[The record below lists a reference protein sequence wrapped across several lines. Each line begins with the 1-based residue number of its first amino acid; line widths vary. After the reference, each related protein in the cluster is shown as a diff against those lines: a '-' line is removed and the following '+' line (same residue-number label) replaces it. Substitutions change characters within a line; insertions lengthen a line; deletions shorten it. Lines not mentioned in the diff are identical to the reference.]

1 MLTNKVCKKLLK
13 VILPTTAILC
23 LSISAT
29 AATLYSTPSNSNFK
43 AYMDY
48 NTITCK
54 TSKQYALQRMAT
66 TTPNGF
72 RIYNGRYCIA
82 IGTGY
87 DASVGTYVDVE
98 LSNGTVLQ
106 CVVGD
111 IKRNVDTY
119 ADNKQCRH
127 NNSVVEFIVDDDKL
141 NSAIKNAGS
150 AHALKELSGDVV
162 SLTRYTDED
171 ASELGWEEVIVDPE
185 NTNSY
190 LVTNKYTVEVG
201 DQTIYMVE
209 YAIATDYSTMAVD
222 KETYDSLT
230 VNYSVITR

>member
-1 MLTNKVCKKLLK
+1 MLRKTLCRKLVKASAVAAVVCG
-13 VILPTTAILC
+13 VGVTAH
-23 LSISAT
+23 
-29 AATLYSTPSNSNFK
+29 AATTYSTPSNSNFK

-54 TSKQYALQRMAT
+54 TSKQYALQRMCT

-87 DASVGTYVDVE
+87 DAPVGTYVDVE
-98 LSNGTVLQ
+98 LSNGNVLQ

-111 IKRNVDTY
+111 IKRNIDTY

-127 NNSVVEFIVDDDKL
+127 NNSVVEFIVDCDKL
-141 NSAIKNAGS
+141 NSSIKNRGS
-150 AHALKELSGDVV
+150 AHALDMFAGDVV
-162 SLTRYTDED
+162 RLTRYTDID
-171 ASELGWEEVIVDPE
+171 ASELGWEQVAVDPE

-190 LVTNKYTVEVG
+190 LVTNKYTMDAGGE
-201 DQTIYMVE
+201 TLYMVE
-209 YAIATDYSTMAVD
+209 YAIATDYSTVAVD
-222 KETYDSLT
+222 EDTYNSLI
-230 VNYSVITR
+230 VDYSVITR

>member
-1 MLTNKVCKKLLK
+1 M
-13 VILPTTAILC
+13 
-23 LSISAT
+23 
-29 AATLYSTPSNSNFK
+29 
-43 AYMDY
+43 
-48 NTITCK
+48 
-54 TSKQYALQRMAT
+54 
-66 TTPNGF
+66 
-72 RIYNGRYCIA
+72 
-82 IGTGY
+82 
-87 DASVGTYVDVE
+87 
-98 LSNGTVLQ
+98 
-106 CVVGD
+106 
-111 IKRNVDTY
+111 
-119 ADNKQCRH
+119 
-127 NNSVVEFIVDDDKL
+127 VEFIVDDDKL

-201 DQTIYMVE
+201 DQTVYMVE

-222 KETYDSLT
+222 KDTYDSLT